1 MLDVSGTG
9 FGEFLSPLVLYEKRL
24 FMAALSNAL
33 AAPQAAD
40 YGFDPIALPPVK
52 STRTGVSVG
61 FVSDPMK
68 QWFVMR
74 ATYARERRATDF
86 LVDNGY
92 YAYLPMAWS
101 MVSTRVKGKKT
112 DDGKPLRK
120 PRRRLRPM
128 LNLILAYLTE
138 AEARD
143 CIARQAE
150 SCLTFYYDHFSLGA
164 TGYNPPLVVPE
175 REVWSFILATSTH
188 NLHVCLLRSEPTHFC
203 SDDEVDVV
211 AGEFRGV
218 RGRVIRLA
226 GQQRV
231 YVSLAGTGC
240 MIATAYIPTA
250 FLRKAVDN

>member
-1 MLDVSGTG
+1 
-9 FGEFLSPLVLYEKRL
+9 
-24 FMAALSNAL
+24 MAALSNAL

-92 YAYLPMAWS
+92 YAYLPMAWKT
-101 MVSTRVKGKKT
+101 VQERVRLTDRQTGRKKWGK
-112 DDGKPLRK
+112 K

-188 NLHVCLLRSEPTHFC
+188 NLHVCLLQSAPTHFC

-211 AGEFRGV
+211 EGEFRGV

-231 YVSLAGTGC
+231 YISLAGTGC

-250 FLRKAVDN
+250 FLRPAKQD

>member
-1 MLDVSGTG
+1 M
-9 FGEFLSPLVLYEKRL
+9 E
-24 FMAALSNAL
+24 ALSNAQ
-33 AAPQAAD
+33 ADPQALG

-52 STRTGVSVG
+52 STRTGVSVS

-74 ATYARERRATDF
+74 ATYGREHRATDF

-101 MVSTRVKGKKT
+101 KRMEWVKVTDRLTGKDK
-112 DDGKPLRK
+112 KVKK

-175 REVWSFILATSTH
+175 RDVWSFILATSTH
-188 NLHVCLLRSEPTHFC
+188 NVHVCLLQSEPTHFC
-203 SDDEVDVV
+203 SEDEVEVV
-211 AGEFRGV
+211 EGEFRGV

-250 FLRKAVDN
+250 FLRKAVDR